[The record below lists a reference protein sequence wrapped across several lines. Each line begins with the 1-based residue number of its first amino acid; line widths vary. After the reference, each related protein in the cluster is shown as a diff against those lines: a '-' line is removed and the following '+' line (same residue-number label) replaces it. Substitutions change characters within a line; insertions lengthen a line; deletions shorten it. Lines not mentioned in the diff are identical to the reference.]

1 MQDYKSLKVWQ
12 KAHSLVLEIYFLTSQ
27 YPKEELYGLTSQIRR
42 AAISIAA
49 NIAEGS
55 SRKSKKDFTRFLEI
69 GFGSAKEVE
78 YELLL
83 SKDLNYIQLE
93 SFTKIQHQIEEIKKM
108 FVGLMKAIQ

>member
-1 MQDYKSLKVWQ
+1 M
-12 KAHSLVLEIYFLTSQ
+12 LEVYSLTSNF
-27 YPKEELYGLTSQIRR
+27 PKEELYGLVTQIRR

-69 GFGSAKEVE
+69 SFGSAKEVE

-83 SKDLNYIQLE
+83 SKDLNYLGAE
-93 SFTKIQHQIEEIKKM
+93 SFVKIQHQIEEIKKM
-108 FVGLMKAIQ
+108 LIGLMKAIQ